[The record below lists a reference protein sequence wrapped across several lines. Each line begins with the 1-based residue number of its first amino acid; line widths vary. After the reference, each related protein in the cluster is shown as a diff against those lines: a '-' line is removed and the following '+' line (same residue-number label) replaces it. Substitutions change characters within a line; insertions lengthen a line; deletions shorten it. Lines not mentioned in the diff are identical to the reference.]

1 MANEQNLIPGGHK
14 FTLEEA
20 SKGGKNSGAARRARS
35 DLRQAIREWLENDAG
50 TDKHGQPITG
60 AEMMLAVAVKEA
72 MKGSAR
78 HWELIRDTGGFKP
91 VDKVMV
97 ADVDPD
103 VIAAVEFE
111 VKEALRADGA
121 ENADCD

>member
-20 SKGGKNSGAARRARS
+20 SKGGKNSGAARRQRA
-35 DLRQAIREWLENDAG
+35 DLRRVIQDWLASDAG
-50 TDKHGQPITG
+50 TDKHGKTMTG
-60 AEMMLAVAVKEA
+60 AEMMLAVAVKET

-111 VKEALRADGA
+111 VKEALRADGE
-121 ENADCD
+121 EN

>member
-35 DLRQAIREWLENDAG
+35 DLRQAIRDWLENDAG

-91 VDKVMV
+91 VEKVMV
-97 ADVDPD
+97 ADVDPS
-103 VIAAVEFE
+103 VIEAVESE
-111 VKEALRADGA
+111 VKEALRADGE
-121 ENADCD
+121 EN

>member
-1 MANEQNLIPGGHK
+1 MANEQNLIP
-14 FTLEEA
+14 FTSDQSREEA
-20 SKGGKNSGAARRARS
+20 QKNGRKGGIASGAARRARS
-35 DLRQAIREWLENDAG
+35 DLRQAIRDWLENDAG

-91 VDKVMV
+91 VEKVMV
-97 ADVDPD
+97 ADVDPS
-103 VIAAVEFE
+103 VIEAVESE
-111 VKEALRADGA
+111 VKEALRADGE
-121 ENADCD
+121 EN